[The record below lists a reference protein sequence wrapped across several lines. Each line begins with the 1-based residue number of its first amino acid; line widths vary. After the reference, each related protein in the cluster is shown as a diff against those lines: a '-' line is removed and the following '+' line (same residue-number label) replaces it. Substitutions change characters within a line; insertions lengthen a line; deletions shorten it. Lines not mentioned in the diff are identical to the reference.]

1 MEHTSFCFELVGS
14 NVIRILIF
22 LFIVSIPLSKIHSQV
37 ELCLS
42 GYTIETRIPPAE
54 AAKRIDTHSP
64 YVDYLRSLRLQ
75 SHDENVKLFNNN
87 YKRGLGTVY
96 CAVLDQEIGKSDL
109 HQCADAIIRLKADYH
124 YRKAEY
130 DKIAF
135 NFTNG
140 QRVGYSKWKRGY
152 RIEVDG
158 NKTKWVKKKELDNS
172 YQTYWK
178 YLEQIFMY
186 AGTYSLS
193 KELQK
198 VSLKEMNIGDVFIQ
212 GAFPGHAVMVV
223 DMAENTITKK
233 KYYLLGQSYMPAQQF
248 QILVNPSD
256 AAISPWYELKEGEIT
271 TPEWTFGNDEL
282 KRWK

>member
-1 MEHTSFCFELVGS
+1 
-14 NVIRILIF
+14 VIRILIF

-75 SHDENVKLFNNN
+75 SHDENVRLFNNN

-158 NKTKWVKKKELDNS
+158 NKTKWVKKKELDS
-172 YQTYWK
+172 TYQTYWK